1 MSAETSNAGTAAT
14 SASAGWGRDY
24 WWRRSNS
31 AGSRGTSKSRYSS
44 ENWNLL
50 LRITSKL
57 QDGER
62 RRKVGYTGVA
72 PFNGIPGDPLAGDPA
87 LEWDQIKTAED
98 LHKTVLSL
106 RRDTSIASV
115 IEKEVLARDRKALM
129 LVGTLHLLH
138 GAGATA

>member
-62 RRKVGYTGVA
+62 RRKVGHTGVA
-72 PFNGIPGDPLAGDPA
+72 PFNGIPGDPSRISDVAMLFKAGGG
-87 LEWDQIKTAED
+87 
-98 LHKTVLSL
+98 H
-106 RRDTSIASV
+106 RY
-115 IEKEVLARDRKALM
+115 
-129 LVGTLHLLH
+129 
-138 GAGATA
+138 

>member
-72 PFNGIPGDPLAGDPA
+72 PFNGIPGDPSHPFYERLNRI
-87 LEWDQIKTAED
+87 LEEHDFDSFVED
-98 LHKTVLSL
+98 
-106 RRDTSIASV
+106 
-115 IEKEVLARDRKALM
+115 
-129 LVGTLHLLH
+129 
-138 GAGATA
+138 

>member
-72 PFNGIPGDPLAGDPA
+72 PFNGIPGDPSSP
-87 LEWDQIKTAED
+87 
-98 LHKTVLSL
+98 SL
-106 RRDTSIASV
+106 TDSASRER
-115 IEKEVLARDRKALM
+115 ICFESERCL
-129 LVGTLHLLH
+129 
-138 GAGATA
+138 

>member
-72 PFNGIPGDPLAGDPA
+72 PFNGIPGDPLGSRPV
-87 LEWDQIKTAED
+87 AEITEID
-98 LHKTVLSL
+98 LQQFLNEHVAT
-106 RRDTSIASV
+106 
-115 IEKEVLARDRKALM
+115 
-129 LVGTLHLLH
+129 
-138 GAGATA
+138 GA